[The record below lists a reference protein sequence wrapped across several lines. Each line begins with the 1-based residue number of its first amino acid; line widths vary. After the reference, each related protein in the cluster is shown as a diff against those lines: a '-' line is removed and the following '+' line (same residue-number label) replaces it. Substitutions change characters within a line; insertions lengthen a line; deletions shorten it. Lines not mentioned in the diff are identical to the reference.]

1 MSTLSRTPTELLLA
15 WNRGD
20 RRALDRL
27 VPMVEH
33 ELRRLARRCMAH
45 ERPEHTLQATALL
58 NEAYLRLLTGK
69 QVHWQGRAHFF
80 AVAARTMRRILVDYA
95 RAHDNAKRGGRVRKV
110 SLDES
115 LVVSPEPEQDLV
127 GLEEA
132 LGRLEVVHPR
142 KGRVVELR
150 FFGGLSLE
158 ETARVLEISVD
169 TVKRDWRFAKAWLL
183 GEMERLG
190 RQQR

>member
-1 MSTLSRTPTELLLA
+1 MSLLGRTPTELLLA

-20 RRALDRL
+20 PRALDRL
-27 VPMVEH
+27 VPMIED
-33 ELRRLARRCMAH
+33 ELRRLARCCMAR
-45 ERPEHTLQATALL
+45 ERPGHTLQATALL
-58 NEAYLRLLTGK
+58 NEAYLRLITGRR
-69 QVHWQGRAHFF
+69 VHWQGRAHFF
-80 AVAARTMRRILVDYA
+80 AVAARTMRRILVDHA
-95 RAHDNAKRGGRVRKV
+95 RARDNAKRGGHVRKV
-110 SLDES
+110 TFDES
-115 LVVSPEPEQDLV
+115 LVISPEPEQDLV
-127 GLEEA
+127 GLEES

-190 RQQR
+190 QQQR